1 MRWHGAA
8 FGAMVALLAA
18 KAALAADP
26 TDCDRL
32 AGSPVDPNRL
42 GAGIGLHGIEPAEA
56 IAACEKAL
64 AANPNNPRLLFNLAR
79 AHQARWLGEQPTE
92 DERALVSRS
101 VKAAADQNY
110 PAALIAEAAYYWQGQ
125 AGFPQDPAEAMRL
138 LDKAAMSD
146 AAEARKIRRLYL
158 LQPVVDEKPVEAQV
172 RFVKAAA
179 DTGDPDALFALG
191 MSEDDNQRQEE
202 AARLWRRAAERGSAE
217 AALLLATDYLAG
229 EGGLPQ
235 DDAEAQRFMH
245 QAATGD
251 DPNTRAILASIYEQG
266 LQVAKDEELA
276 GRLYKQASDEGDH
289 AGQYH
294 LATFYEA
301 GKGGLSRDEHEAAR
315 LYKLAADQGDEDAA
329 LALARYMAEGKGGY
343 TADKAAA
350 AAFLKRAARWSR
362 KARDALAI
370 TGD

>member
-64 AANPNNPRLLFNLAR
+64 AADPNNPRLLFNLAR

-202 AARLWRRAAERGSAE
+202 AARLWRRAAERGSVE

-229 EGGLPQ
+229 EGGDRGLAAGAGYRHHRRGLA
-235 DDAEAQRFMH
+235 AEEPRGAERQR
-245 QAATGD
+245 
-251 DPNTRAILASIYEQG
+251 
-266 LQVAKDEELA
+266 LA
-276 GRLYKQASDEGDH
+276 GIVDGKHRSGDAPGIAAFACH
-289 AGQYH
+289 DRSRATPGGVGRVDAAIGLGAGQR
-294 LATFYEA
+294 E
-301 GKGGLSRDEHEAAR
+301 EHETR
-315 LYKLAADQGDEDAA
+315 LHLTGIGRNPGDLRVGESLD
-329 LALARYMAEGKGGY
+329 RQ
-343 TADKAAA
+343 D
-350 AAFLKRAARWSR
+350 
-362 KARDALAI
+362 
-370 TGD
+370 TG